1 MNGEKILDISWGT
14 IFKIVISI
22 VSLYLLFQVR
32 DFLIWFIFA
41 LIISILFNPVIDF
54 LVKFKFPRVIAT
66 IIVYLAVM
74 SFLIVIIYSA
84 LLVLLAEV
92 DQFAQILPFYF
103 RELSPVLRDWGIH
116 AFEDIENF
124 VDIIR
129 GSLRDITTAVFSVL
143 FIIFGNLFSTLFIL
157 TMAFFLSLEGKM
169 VDRAIILLFPRKYE
183 NYATIL
189 WQKCQKKVNSWFL
202 TRILS
207 CLFVGAATYISCI
220 ILGIDYPLS
229 IGLIA
234 GVFNFIPYI
243 GSLIAG
249 IIIFLISA
257 MEGVN
262 KAAFVILV
270 FTIIQLIE
278 SNLLT
283 PILSQ
288 KFIGLSPVLVILAIA
303 VGGTLW
309 GFLGA
314 LLAIPLM
321 GIIFEFL
328 KEYLEKRKEET
339 EILVSE

>member
-1 MNGEKILDISWGT
+1 
-14 IFKIVISI
+14 
-22 VSLYLLFQVR
+22 
-32 DFLIWFIFA
+32 
-41 LIISILFNPVIDF
+41 
-54 LVKFKFPRVIAT
+54 
-66 IIVYLAVM
+66 
-74 SFLIVIIYSA
+74 
-84 LLVLLAEV
+84 
-92 DQFAQILPFYF
+92 
-103 RELSPVLRDWGIH
+103 
-116 AFEDIENF
+116 
-124 VDIIR
+124 
-129 GSLRDITTAVFSVL
+129 
-143 FIIFGNLFSTLFIL
+143 
-157 TMAFFLSLEGKM
+157 
-169 VDRAIILLFPRKYE
+169 
-183 NYATIL
+183 
-189 WQKCQKKVNSWFL
+189 
-202 TRILS
+202 
-207 CLFVGAATYISCI
+207 VGAATYISCI